1 MEERFELIEERLRN
15 NRTYSYESGEYF
27 RSLRSIWQHES
38 CDFDGS
44 AIEWKRC
51 QEKDEE
57 AIQYYTNPKAQG
69 DDQVSYYKDLFVTHT
84 IPCSQWK
91 TNQ

>member
-1 MEERFELIEERLRN
+1 MEKRLRN
-15 NRTYSYESGEYF
+15 NRTYENGEYF

-44 AIEWKRC
+44 ATEWKRC
-51 QEKDEE
+51 QEKDEK

-69 DDQVSYYKDLFVTHT
+69 DDQVSYYKDFYRFIHYASSL
-84 IPCSQWK
+84 
-91 TNQ
+91 